1 MGDHELPRRV
11 DGVGGEAKGDA
22 VEAMPRR
29 EGGVRSER
37 EKVVEGQFRLRE
49 QVRPA
54 IGRESDVAR
63 REGGDKVIFGSA
75 YCTLCRERTVILRG
89 GVLEREGDRAKK
101 GSEFRRSFVIYF

>member
-1 MGDHELPRRV
+1 M
-11 DGVGGEAKGDA
+11 GGETKGDA

-29 EGGVRSER
+29 EGGIGGPG
-37 EKVVEGQFRLRE
+37 EKVVEGQLRLRE

-54 IGRESDVAR
+54 IWRESDVAR

-101 GSEFRRSFVIYF
+101 GSKIDHQRFRCQFGGK

>member
-1 MGDHELPRRV
+1 MGDHELPGRV

-22 VEAMPRR
+22 VETMPRR

-63 REGGDKVIFGSA
+63 GESCDEVVFGSLDGP
-75 YCTLCRERTVILRG
+75 LCREGAVILRG
-89 GVLEREGDRAKK
+89 G
-101 GSEFRRSFVIYF
+101 